1 MISENE
7 HHFPVSLFSRR
18 LHRLISLLEN
28 IDIPH
33 DNDGVEGDDRTE
45 NDQRRNAFSNETY
58 SFVIIKE
65 S

>member
-1 MISENE
+1 MISENK

-33 DNDGVEGDDRTE
+33 DNDGVAGDDRTE